1 MSRIL
6 AVDYGDMRT
15 GLAVSDPLGLLA
27 SAAGVVT
34 GADPAQVADRVVA
47 EAVQRG
53 AAVILLGLPKNM
65 NNTLGPRAEKTLAF
79 AELLRARFDGEVV
92 LRDERNTSVSA
103 TRMLNE
109 TDTRGKKRKAVI
121 DALSAAVLLQDYLD
135 SLR

>member
-34 GADPAQVADRVVA
+34 GTDPGQVADRVVA

-65 NNTLGPRAEKTLAF
+65 TNTLGPRAEKTLAF
-79 AELLRARFDGEVV
+79 AELLRIGRSPAASL
-92 LRDERNTSVSA
+92 LRERPDIDLRELLAEESASVP
-103 TRMLNE
+103 
-109 TDTRGKKRKAVI
+109 
-121 DALSAAVLLQDYLD
+121 
-135 SLR
+135 

>member
-92 LRDERNTSVSA
+92 LRDERNTTVSA